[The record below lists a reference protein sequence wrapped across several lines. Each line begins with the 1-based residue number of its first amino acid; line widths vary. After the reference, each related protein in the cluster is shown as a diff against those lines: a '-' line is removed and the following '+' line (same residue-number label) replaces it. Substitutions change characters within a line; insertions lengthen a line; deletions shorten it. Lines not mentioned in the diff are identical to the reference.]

1 VIALLVLVTL
11 AFSASVLVLLRDG
24 WRQRRTIEQ
33 LERRLAS
40 LELDGKPKLVI
51 EPESTTRLPRHPS
64 QLLN

>member
-1 VIALLVLVTL
+1 VIAVLVIVTL

-40 LELDGKPKLVI
+40 LELAGKPKLVI
-51 EPESTTRLPRHPS
+51 EPESTHPLPRHPS